1 MNDSVCRAGVKVL
14 GASRVVVQWRGSAV
28 VCSASSVSTA
38 KLAAQG
44 VAQRGGELERE
55 SDS

>member
-28 VCSASSVSTA
+28 VCSALSVSTA